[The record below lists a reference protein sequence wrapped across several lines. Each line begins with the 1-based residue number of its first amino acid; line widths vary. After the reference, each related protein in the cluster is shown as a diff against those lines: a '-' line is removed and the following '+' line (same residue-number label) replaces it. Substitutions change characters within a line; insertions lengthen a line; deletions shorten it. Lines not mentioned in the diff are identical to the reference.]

1 MHSSDLC
8 GLVNLTALWKMFYI
22 TTKNIHKEAFI
33 LFLLIS
39 ALKLTDFGG
48 IEPMTFRLI
57 G

>member
-57 G
+57 S